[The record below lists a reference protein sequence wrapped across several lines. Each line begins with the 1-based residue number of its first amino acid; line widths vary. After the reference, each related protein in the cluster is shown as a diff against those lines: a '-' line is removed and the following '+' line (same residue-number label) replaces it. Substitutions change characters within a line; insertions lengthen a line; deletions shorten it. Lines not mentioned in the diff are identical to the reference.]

1 MKFEYDSD
9 CNMSLNKLL
18 KLHNLIIVVRFVFQE
33 GSKCYSQIFSD

>member
-9 CNMSLNKLL
+9 DNMSLNKLL